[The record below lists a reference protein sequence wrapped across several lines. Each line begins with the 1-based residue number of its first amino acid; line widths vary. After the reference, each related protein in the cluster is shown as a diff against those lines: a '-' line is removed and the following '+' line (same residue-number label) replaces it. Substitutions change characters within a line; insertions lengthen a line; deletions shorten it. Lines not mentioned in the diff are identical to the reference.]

1 MDPEL
6 EDLFRDD
13 PSLGET
19 ARLLRAARPDPEPD
33 QHFRNRLRVQLVAE
47 AQRSLRPRGLRRWL
61 RVGPGHLAWAGA
73 ALGTA
78 AIAATAVALFSTH
91 VVDHQT
97 VTAYSTIAA
106 RHAVSPSDV
115 ITVAFNQ
122 PMNHARVEGGL
133 HIEPATQVTTT
144 WKGNDLV
151 ITPLHHL
158 AGNTPYTVTIVKP
171 ALVAAS
177 GATAAR
183 PLQISFGT
191 APTPPPAPA
200 AAPPPALQLADL
212 GAVAGGS
219 SVLFAPDGAVV
230 STAGYPPATASS
242 PSPGATARP
251 TPTAVS
257 SPTTAPPPG
266 SSSSPALLEY
276 GATGSS
282 TSLGPAATAAGFA
295 PGGAS
300 LAAAVSDGS
309 GGSEIILSQADGT
322 QSHVLVDSRAPIVA
336 LTWATGGTIVY
347 ATSSSIASVDLAG
360 ATHQL
365 ATPAGNVVE
374 LAPGGAYAYLAPSGG
389 QSGQLLDINAGS
401 SRALNGATDGVAF
414 SGDGSTVAWVSTAGA
429 QPTLVTEPVGRD
441 ASASVSVPDP
451 GAGITSLALNH
462 DGTAIAYTLTPDT
475 GAAKLVVAQL
485 PSGTPSAIGPAT
497 SSAVFSPRG
506 DALALLTASSGGM
519 EAQRGSIPGSAPA
532 STTAIPVGANS
543 TLRAFVDAQA
553 RGDSATLTPLTAS
566 GVDAAARTPSR
577 LSRSY
582 VVDAVVQSDGSV
594 KASVELIVDPT
605 TSASAQIADET
616 LTLSTAGPGQ
626 PYLVTGLE
634 VTPLHNESSGP
645 HVVNVSRT
653 ATHAGFIVQ
662 ISFDSDLNP
671 LTVPGAFS
679 VVTAD
684 GTQLMPEIAYNP
696 DSRTAVV
703 TLPRAS
709 TGRLTLTV
717 GSALRDVNG
726 QAIASAFHTQVL
738 AG

>member
-6 EDLFRDD
+6 EELFRDD

-19 ARLLRAARPDPEPD
+19 ARLLRAVRPDPEPD

-191 APTPPPAPA
+191 LSGASLPATPMLTGLLLGKDGNSGIGTTNLGFAPSALMPACAPA
-200 AAPPPALQLADL
+200 SAPI
-212 GAVAGGS
+212 
-219 SVLFAPDGAVV
+219 V
-230 STAGYPPATASS
+230 S
-242 PSPGATARP
+242 ATARKY
-251 TPTAVS
+251 TW
-257 SPTTAPPPG
+257 PG

-309 GGSEIILSQADGT
+309 GGSEIIVSQADGT
-322 QSHVLVDSRAPIVA
+322 QSHVLLDSRAPIVA

>member
-1 MDPEL
+1 
-6 EDLFRDD
+6 
-13 PSLGET
+13 
-19 ARLLRAARPDPEPD
+19 
-33 QHFRNRLRVQLVAE
+33 
-47 AQRSLRPRGLRRWL
+47 
-61 RVGPGHLAWAGA
+61 
-73 ALGTA
+73 
-78 AIAATAVALFSTH
+78 
-91 VVDHQT
+91 
-97 VTAYSTIAA
+97 
-106 RHAVSPSDV
+106 V

-122 PMNHARVEGGL
+122 PMNHARVEEGL

-177 GATAAR
+177 GATAAK

-257 SPTTAPPPG
+257 SPTTSPSPGG

-605 TSASAQIADET
+605 TRASARIADET